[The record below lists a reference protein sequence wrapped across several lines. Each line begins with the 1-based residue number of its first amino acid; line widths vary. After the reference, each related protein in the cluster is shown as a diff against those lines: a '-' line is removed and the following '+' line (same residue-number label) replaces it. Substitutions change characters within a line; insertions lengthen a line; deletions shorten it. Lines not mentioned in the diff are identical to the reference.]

1 MAIVLSLEEIQK
13 QSLEVLSQFD
23 EICTKNGFKYWLT
36 YGTLIGAIR
45 HNGFIPWDD
54 DIDVMMPR
62 DDFKRFVE
70 FAQENE
76 RRLYPLKLHNR
87 ANTKNYWYGI
97 PRFSNMNYKYI
108 VEDKYEKQFD
118 IGVFIDIYPLD
129 NFGNTIEDAKRI
141 FNKCRFFN
149 RKYDWYINS
158 ISQGGF
164 FRSLAKLILHIIVRI
179 KEGANY
185 SQRIDQEIVEYICQ
199 NTSNSDEFLGMVA
212 FAGKIVRYDKR
223 IVGDI
228 DIVRHDFSG
237 KQFNIPK
244 EYDYILRQSF
254 GDHMI
259 LPPEGERHPTHNYR
273 VEIR

>member
-13 QSLEVLSQFD
+13 QSLEVLSRFD

-62 DDFKRFVE
+62 DDFNRFIE
-70 FAQENE
+70 FTQENE
-76 RRLYPLKLHNR
+76 RSLYPLKLHNR

-185 SQRIDQEIVEYICQ
+185 SQRIDQEIVASKSLIQSLSKCRQYTDLLQYSHCHQ
-199 NTSNSDEFLGMVA
+199 NSQEEHNSRKV
-212 FAGKIVRYDKR
+212 Y
-223 IVGDI
+223 
-228 DIVRHDFSG
+228 SG
-237 KQFNIPK
+237 KEVAHTFGHCI
-244 EYDYILRQSF
+244 ILRS
-254 GDHMI
+254 I
-259 LPPEGERHPTHNYR
+259 V
-273 VEIR
+273 VEDLCDCP